1 MFFEAN
7 HLTNSPHGALQ
18 DLFSCKLACTHH
30 PTSNG
35 TLDKDKKA
43 GLIMNA
49 AHQHKKY
56 VSLVI
61 TLSGLNNNLACFE

>member
-1 MFFEAN
+1 MFFEASYP
-7 HLTNSPHGALQ
+7 TYSPHGALQ
-18 DLFSCKLACTHH
+18 DLFRSKLACKHN

-43 GLIMNA
+43 GLIMNS
-49 AHQHKKY
+49 AHQEKKY

-61 TLSGLNNNLACFE
+61 TLSGLNNNLSCFE